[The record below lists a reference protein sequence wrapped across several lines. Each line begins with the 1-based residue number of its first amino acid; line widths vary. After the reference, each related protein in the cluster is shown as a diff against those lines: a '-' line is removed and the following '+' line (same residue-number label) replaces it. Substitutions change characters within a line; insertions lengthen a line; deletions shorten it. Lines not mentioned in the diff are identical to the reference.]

1 MSSAV
6 SNGNSQASHTP
17 AQPNPESFFEGPAEF
32 EALLSPPKF
41 DSVDDER
48 AYLKERLAAALR
60 IFGKYGYDHHI
71 AGHLTVRR
79 VCKLRKTRRFAVV
92 TISDLILVNEEGEVI
107 GGGKPGRRIVNKA
120 GFLIHSSI
128 HKARP
133 DVQAICHSHSVYGKA
148 FSTLGKP
155 ASSLGLFRFVRDLT
169 FFVFALA
176 GDHDSRL
183 YILSPS
189 FSPTMVLTF
198 ERRSPS
204 ACSFYDDIALLTQF
218 DGVVLSREE
227 GGLIAQTLGNKKAI
241 ILQNHGILTVG
252 TTLDAA
258 VAWYILLETQ
268 CQVQLLADAAC
279 AGRGP
284 NDQPKAIEHE
294 DAVFTAKQGGSEKAG
309 YLFASPYFQV
319 IETEEGDKYRK

>member
-1 MSSAV
+1 MSPGI
-6 SNGNSQASHTP
+6 SNGNSKASHTP
-17 AQPNPESFFEGPAEF
+17 AQPNPESFFEGPAEL

-41 DSVDDER
+41 DNVEDER

-71 AGHLTVRR
+71 AGHLTVRDPEVPHHFWVNPLGLAFR
-79 VCKLRKTRRFAVV
+79 RKSPFPSLLDREVDKLTNAVRQPAVV
-92 TISDLILVNEEGEVI
+92 TVSDLILVNEEGEVI

-155 ASSLGLFRFVRDLT
+155 AT
-169 FFVFALA
+169 
-176 GDHDSRL
+176 
-183 YILSPS
+183 
-189 FSPTMVLTF
+189 
-198 ERRSPS
+198 
-204 ACSFYDDIALLTQF
+204 CSFYDDIALLTQF

-227 GGLIAQTLGNKKAI
+227 GGLIAQTLGDKKAI

-279 AGRGP
+279 AGKAP
-284 NDQPKAIEHE
+284 HEQPKEIQRD

-319 IETEEGDKYRK
+319 IEVEEGEQYRK

>member
-1 MSSAV
+1 MSSAI

-71 AGHLTVRR
+71 AGHLTVRDPEVPHHFWVNPLGLAFR
-79 VCKLRKTRRFAVV
+79 RKSLLV
-92 TISDLILVNEEGEVI
+92 TVSDLILVNEEGEVI

-155 ASSLGLFRFVRDLT
+155 AT
-169 FFVFALA
+169 
-176 GDHDSRL
+176 
-183 YILSPS
+183 
-189 FSPTMVLTF
+189 
-198 ERRSPS
+198 
-204 ACSFYDDIALLTQF
+204 CSFYDDIALLTQF